1 MKLTKA
7 TFLLALTTILVL
19 AACGGRAQATNGA
32 DLQISLVAP
41 SEGANAQYLIVQV
54 ADKAGKP
61 ITNAMVNVEGN
72 MQHAGMAPVMGKAA
86 SDEADGKADGRYQI
100 PFAFDMLGDWII
112 TVSVKNADNTTVQ
125 RDIPVTVSEQG
136 VKVK

>member
-61 ITNAMVNVEGN
+61 ITNATVNVEGN
-72 MQHAGMAPVMGKAA
+72 MQHAGMAPIMGKAVQ
-86 SDEADGKADGRYQI
+86 DEADGKRSKVRLKQKGAESGQ
-100 PFAFDMLGDWII
+100 
-112 TVSVKNADNTTVQ
+112 VKERSETW
-125 RDIPVTVSEQG
+125 REQG
-136 VKVK
+136 ERS